1 MANLSNFIDKY
12 WIKGYYIDIMKKR
25 SDNVTNIEVIQFLNR
40 MQNKIKYT
48 KRKSLLYGK
57 NNALRIDKKI
67 Q

>member
-1 MANLSNFIDKY
+1 
-12 WIKGYYIDIMKKR
+12 MKKR

-57 NNALRIDKKI
+57 NNALRIVKKI